1 MSHPEPKINKP
12 PPHSPHELT
21 SKLITHPNSM
31 DSFTTFVFSSTA
43 SSVAVK
49 ADNMPLAAHEDAMI
63 ATSVPI
69 DEERQNSGANCYC
82 IVA

>member
-1 MSHPEPKINKP
+1 
-12 PPHSPHELT
+12 
-21 SKLITHPNSM
+21 M

-49 ADNMPLAAHEDAMI
+49 ADDMPLAAHEDITI
-63 ATSVPI
+63 ATSVPL

>member
-1 MSHPEPKINKP
+1 MSHPEPKITKP
-12 PPHSPHELT
+12 PLHSPHELS
-21 SKLITHPNSM
+21 SKLITQPNSM
-31 DSFTTFVFSSTA
+31 DSFTTFVFSSAA
-43 SSVAVK
+43 SSVAFK

-63 ATSVPI
+63 ATSIPI